1 MLNAD
6 PSITL
11 DLFTVCL
18 IIASILYSFCLVL
31 AKRKWFFL
39 RRLNGSMLDTKKLL
53 ILSAA
58 TACFLRILSFVGV
71 IAMEIANVRAHYSLK
86 PSRHEDQEH
95 ENHPIDK
102 DQGFYDSAMTVMFDL
117 PNAIIVSTYVLLTL
131 VWAEC
136 SLLSRFHT
144 ENSVQWRKKWL
155 LWYMIFNTALYATQ
169 IVLYI
174 LIFVGGGES
183 SQVEVVRNIVNVA
196 MAGINLSSV
205 FLVFIL
211 YIYLGV
217 TFSGFPYR
225 SQTSKESL
233 REISKVMAFWS
244 LSRIVWGASMLAI
257 YIHDVDLLR
266 PSQGGWIPM
275 AFLLQLIFCEIA
287 PIIVLMDYSFMT
299 IFDFGSSREM
309 PSLASRQHDM
319 AMNERRSWNVE
330 ESPRRSDD
338 ASSEAEEPLLNR
350 SIS

>member
-1 MLNAD
+1 MGRVLALESVSYGKFSAMEEEVASVVYD
-6 PSITL
+6 IQHSIVCDSDCVVHL
-11 DLFTVCL
+11 DIRGWWRVKSSGSCEEHCERRNGRDQS
-18 IIASILYSFCLVL
+18 IISILGIHSLHLLGCN
-31 AKRKWFFL
+31 FL
-39 RRLNGSMLDTKKLL
+39 RKCDCIGDAS
-53 ILSAA
+53 
-58 TACFLRILSFVGV
+58 RITISCKV
-71 IAMEIANVRAHYSLK
+71 
-86 PSRHEDQEH
+86 
-95 ENHPIDK
+95 
-102 DQGFYDSAMTVMFDL
+102 
-117 PNAIIVSTYVLLTL
+117 
-131 VWAEC
+131 C
-136 SLLSRFHT
+136 SLT
-144 ENSVQWRKKWL
+144 ML
-155 LWYMIFNTALYATQ
+155 LFDSHPQ
-169 IVLYI
+169 
-174 LIFVGGGES
+174 
-183 SQVEVVRNIVNVA
+183 
-196 MAGINLSSV
+196 
-205 FLVFIL
+205 
-211 YIYLGV
+211 
-217 TFSGFPYR
+217 GFPYR

-233 REISKVMAFWS
+233 RKISKVMAFWS

>member
-1 MLNAD
+1 
-6 PSITL
+6 
-11 DLFTVCL
+11 
-18 IIASILYSFCLVL
+18 
-31 AKRKWFFL
+31 
-39 RRLNGSMLDTKKLL
+39 MLDTKKLL

-217 TFSGFPYR
+217 TFSV
-225 SQTSKESL
+225 SVIALEMHHASL
-233 REISKVMAFWS
+233 FHAKCV
-244 LSRIVWGASMLAI
+244 
-257 YIHDVDLLR
+257 H
-266 PSQGGWIPM
+266 
-275 AFLLQLIFCEIA
+275 
-287 PIIVLMDYSFMT
+287 
-299 IFDFGSSREM
+299 
-309 PSLASRQHDM
+309 
-319 AMNERRSWNVE
+319 
-330 ESPRRSDD
+330 
-338 ASSEAEEPLLNR
+338 
-350 SIS
+350 